1 MLLQDNDDAAVDVEL
16 SPDDSKEG
24 GGTVTIKYTQYTKDK
39 IRKAVAKCIEK
50 ASEPVMS
57 GIYPVFVPSKDR
69 SVTKRLKKNDKYIFP
84 GHEQCNMIVETLFEE
99 DEEELLEYFAFLV
112 VEKQELA
119 AYKKFRSK
127 GLTDRKRSEK
137 CKSKCRTHLQFITIP
152 GKAHERLLG
161 IGRIRTIIML
171 LAEHWGLQRYF
182 QVDDDLTIGDEVKE
196 FDFAKGV
203 KRIVN
208 SKLARGLINL
218 QMVLR
223 REIYPA
229 TRDLDPAEH
238 TQLQAEPFTLPGNQI
253 NRRLIV
259 GTTMKDDQATVEHHT
274 VDLVQLRAMELSKL
288 KDGGQYYQQF
298 RERLTQMVQADDPP
312 MPIADPQQMMADP
325 TAYPQALFMAWNE
338 ARDAVR
344 KEATDFT
351 ISVVSSLNNDQTL
364 ENYARDPTALISRLS
379 KAAKRRADDDGK
391 QATHCS
397 WLLDSHLNCVCS
409 DV

>member
-137 CKSKCRTHLQFITIP
+137 CKSKCRTHL
-152 GKAHERLLG
+152 
-161 IGRIRTIIML
+161 
-171 LAEHWGLQRYF
+171 
-182 QVDDDLTIGDEVKE
+182 
-196 FDFAKGV
+196 
-203 KRIVN
+203 
-208 SKLARGLINL
+208 
-218 QMVLR
+218 
-223 REIYPA
+223 
-229 TRDLDPAEH
+229 
-238 TQLQAEPFTLPGNQI
+238 
-253 NRRLIV
+253 
-259 GTTMKDDQATVEHHT
+259 
-274 VDLVQLRAMELSKL
+274 
-288 KDGGQYYQQF
+288 
-298 RERLTQMVQADDPP
+298 
-312 MPIADPQQMMADP
+312 
-325 TAYPQALFMAWNE
+325 
-338 ARDAVR
+338 
-344 KEATDFT
+344 
-351 ISVVSSLNNDQTL
+351 
-364 ENYARDPTALISRLS
+364 
-379 KAAKRRADDDGK
+379 
-391 QATHCS
+391 
-397 WLLDSHLNCVCS
+397 
-409 DV
+409 

>member
-1 MLLQDNDDAAVDVEL
+1 
-16 SPDDSKEG
+16 
-24 GGTVTIKYTQYTKDK
+24 VTIKYTQYTKDK

-69 SVTKRLKKNDKYIFP
+69 SVTKGLGAKDKYIFP
-84 GHEQCNMIVETLFEE
+84 GSEQCNMIVETLFEE

-112 VEKQELA
+112 VEKQELE
-119 AYKKFRSK
+119 AYKTFRRK
-127 GLTDRKRSEK
+127 GLDDRKRSER
-137 CKSKCRTHLQFITIP
+137 CKHKCRTNLQFITIP
-152 GKAHERLLG
+152 GKPHERLLG
-161 IGRIRTIIML
+161 FDECLLSIGRVRTIIML

-203 KRIVN
+203 KRIVK

-229 TRDLDPAEH
+229 TRDLDPVEH
-238 TQLQAEPFTLPGNQI
+238 TQLQAEPFTLLGNQI

-298 RERLTQMVQADDPP
+298 CERLTQMVQADDPP
-312 MPIADPQQMMADP
+312 MPMPDPQQM
-325 TAYPQALFMAWNE
+325 TAYQQAIMAWTK

-351 ISVVSSLNNDQTL
+351 MSVVSSLNNDQTL
-364 ENYARDPTALISRLS
+364 EHYARDPTALISRLS

-397 WLLDSHLNCVCS
+397 CLLLDSHLNSCVL
-409 DV
+409 